1 MPTSEDAKF
10 FEAINATLIAPI
22 FLFLSFVL
30 GAITVAC
37 VWHAREYPNY
47 LVIGCL
53 MFVLGY
59 NAFRFARKMKGTC

>member
-10 FEAINATLIAPI
+10 FDAINTTLIAPI
-22 FLFLSFVL
+22 FFFLSFVL
-30 GAITVAC
+30 GAVTVAC

-59 NAFRFARKMKGTC
+59 NAFRFAKKMKGVR

>member
-10 FEAINATLIAPI
+10 FDAINTTLIAPI
-22 FLFLSFVL
+22 FFFLSFVL
-30 GAITVAC
+30 GAVTVAC

-47 LVIGCL
+47 LVLGCL

-59 NAFRFARKMKGTC
+59 NAFRFAKKMKGVR

>member
-10 FEAINATLIAPI
+10 FDAINTTLIAPI
-22 FLFLSFVL
+22 FFFLSFVL
-30 GAITVAC
+30 GAVTIAC

-47 LVIGCL
+47 FVIGCL